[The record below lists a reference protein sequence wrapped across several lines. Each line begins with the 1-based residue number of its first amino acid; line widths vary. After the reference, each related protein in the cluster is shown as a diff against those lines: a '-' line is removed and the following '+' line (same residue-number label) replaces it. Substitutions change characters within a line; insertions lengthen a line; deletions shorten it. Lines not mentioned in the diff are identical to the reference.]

1 MYIVMH
7 NLFCVGIVTSMCLVL
22 IYWQMFALYERV
34 SGARMHAT
42 YVRPGGVSRDLPAGL
57 MDDVY
62 HFIRSFSGRLDA
74 VEEVRTQSCHPTC
87 LLAAPSESSPS
98 LPHHSYIPSP
108 ASPFHHYFC
117 SCPAVTRPPY
127 PILLH
132 ATVLSHPPSIL
143 PIPLPTHF
151 TMFMNYLNDCLH
163 LITVLT
169 YNFFFP
175 SRILKNGSVIRRLNS
190 DQTTL
195 LLLAFSS

>member
-1 MYIVMH
+1 
-7 NLFCVGIVTSMCLVL
+7 
-22 IYWQMFALYERV
+22 
-34 SGARMHAT
+34 MHAT

-87 LLAAPSESSPS
+87 LLAAPSESES

-108 ASPFHHYFC
+108 FHHYFC
-117 SCPAVTRPPY
+117 PCLAVTRPPY

-132 ATVLSHPPSIL
+132 TTVLSHPLFIL

-151 TMFMNYLNDCLH
+151 TVFMKYLNDCLH

-169 YNFFFP
+169 CN
-175 SRILKNGSVIRRLNS
+175 
-190 DQTTL
+190 L
-195 LLLAFSS
+195 LLIFLPIKNIKKWFSNLKIK